1 MLNPSR
7 QKVRCR
13 IAVCSSGPIG
23 AGYECPDLAG
33 ASMVYTHEQEPP
45 DRESAGSRLRRYR
58 ACGRFRGTQMNA
70 MSSRSLVAV
79 PLCVID
85 LVSDIIRLRTGNRE
99 SAHMPTLTRHRR
111 SRTHELWI
119 ECDTELSFALSQYA
133 LYTALY
139 TSPVNSIDKLR
150 LAARHSSVHCGE

>member
-1 MLNPSR
+1 
-7 QKVRCR
+7 
-13 IAVCSSGPIG
+13 
-23 AGYECPDLAG
+23 
-33 ASMVYTHEQEPP
+33 
-45 DRESAGSRLRRYR
+45 
-58 ACGRFRGTQMNA
+58 MNA

-85 LVSDIIRLRTGNRE
+85 LVSDTIRLNRE
-99 SAHMPTLTRHRR
+99 SANMPMLTRHRR
-111 SRTHELWI
+111 SRTHELWSKR
-119 ECDTELSFALSQYA
+119 DTELSFTLSQHA